1 MEPTDTAFSFGA
13 LGVLRSNTP
22 FVPSAC
28 KRKAA
33 KCIGHV
39 TGELFALRA
48 IFFFSSF
55 LAKEKKNQKEKTRFQ
70 GKGDFAACERRQ
82 VLRALDR
89 AKLFEKS
96 LDQKLWQRFLKI
108 SYRYRKAHL
117 LKF

>member
-1 MEPTDTAFSFGA
+1 MHRARYGKP
-13 LGVLRSNTP
+13 
-22 FVPSAC
+22 
-28 KRKAA
+28 
-33 KCIGHV
+33 
-39 TGELFALRA
+39 FALRA

-96 LDQKLWQRFLKI
+96 LDQKLWQGCLETIRIL
-108 SYRYRKAHL
+108 
-117 LKF
+117 

>member
-1 MEPTDTAFSFGA
+1 MGGTHGHGIFFWSFS
-13 LGVLRSNTP
+13 

-33 KCIGHV
+33 KCTGHA

-96 LDQKLWQRFLKI
+96 LDQKLCYQ
-108 SYRYRKAHL
+108 
-117 LKF
+117 